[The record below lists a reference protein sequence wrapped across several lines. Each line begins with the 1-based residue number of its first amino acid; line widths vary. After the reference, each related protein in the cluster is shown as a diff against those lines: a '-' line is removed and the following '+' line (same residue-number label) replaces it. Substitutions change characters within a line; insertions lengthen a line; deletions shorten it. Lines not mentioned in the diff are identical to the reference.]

1 MVLLILCMILVPPIV
16 GNGILRVIYRKRT
29 PWDFAM
35 ADALLTGE
43 IAVVGAAE
51 AAHLCAVFVRL
62 SFSRSTVVFGA
73 LMAVLTLTG
82 LAAAFFFRKNKLA
95 KSGDFARK
103 GRIAKL
109 RNDLAQRIIDRC
121 SVLYVLFCILVLF
134 QAIYILSGSGAYR
147 GGDMTVETVGSFLHT
162 DRVYQVNPMTGADYL
177 GGIPLRL
184 KILCLPGLYGALC
197 KMFSSEPATVVRI
210 VIPLTV
216 LVSSYGAFACLGRC
230 FFAEDK
236 KRQHC
241 FLAVTALLVWVG
253 NVGLGM
259 DGFGILCSGWRG
271 VVIRNTVLVPF
282 MISLY
287 LRKKWVPM
295 IFCIAAEACIAWTF
309 YGAGVCLLTTVSL
322 SAVRFILHRA
332 KTADRKEASG

>member
-29 PWDFAM
+29 QWDFAV

-43 IAVVGAAE
+43 IAVIGAAE
-51 AAHLCAVFVRL
+51 AAHLCAVFAGL
-62 SFSRSTVVFGA
+62 SFSRSTVVFGTF
-73 LMAVLTLTG
+73 MAVFTLTG
-82 LAAAFFFRKNKLA
+82 LAAAFFFRK
-95 KSGDFARK
+95 G
-103 GRIAKL
+103 GIAEF
-109 RNDLAQRIIDRC
+109 RNNLTGTLSDRC

-134 QAIYILSGSGAYR
+134 QAIYILSGSGIYR

-177 GGIPLRL
+177 EGIPLRL

-197 KMFSSEPATVVRI
+197 RLFSSEPATLVGK

-216 LVSSYGAFACLGRC
+216 LISSYGAFACLGRC
-230 FFAEDK
+230 LFAEDK
-236 KRQHC
+236 KKRHC
-241 FLAVTALLVWVG
+241 FLAMAALLVWVG
-253 NVGLGM
+253 NVGLGI

-271 VVIRNTVLVPF
+271 IVIRNTVLVPF

-287 LRKKWVPM
+287 LRKKWVPVL
-295 IFCIAAEACIAWTF
+295 FCIAAEACITWTF

-332 KTADRKEASG
+332 KASGRKEASG